1 MPQKKKVTH
10 RKRVQN
16 SVMDLGCILKALRPG
31 LRKAFDRIAEYAL
44 AGAGAFDWLDRN
56 KPKAPRARSSKSKS
70 AQSTSSRAPKKKEG
84 PSPRLREPGPIERR
98 GKKWVNP
105 GLPNN
110 LDHIP
115 VEDRDLARLEL
126 LRACHDGPEAFVAKR
141 EELMKR
147 FKIDLHPKREII
159 MGAFWGHLNGH
170 RRKKFVERVL
180 AMASSQGK
188 RRDKI
193 LGDLAK
199 LYRVPR
205 KKLTF
210 EVDAQPTLH

>member
-16 SVMDLGCILKALRPG
+16 SVMDLGSIRKALRPG
-31 LRKAFDRIAEYAL
+31 LRNAFDRIAKYAL

-70 AQSTSSRAPKKKEG
+70 TQSTSSRTPKKKG

-147 FKIDLHPKREII
+147 FKIDQHPKREII

-170 RRKKFVERVL
+170 RRKQFVARIL
-180 AMASSQGK
+180 AMKSGK
-188 RRDKI
+188 RYEI
-193 LGDLAK
+193 LTDLAK
-199 LYRVPR
+199 LYRMPS
-205 KKLTF
+205 KKLTL
-210 EVDAQPTLH
+210 EVDAKPTIH